1 VASSAEMT
9 TRDEWRAYWP
19 VVLAGVFGV
28 GLTSVHVYTIG
39 TFISPLEA
47 EFGWT
52 RAQISAGVGV
62 STMLGAIFGPVVGML
77 IDRFGPRR
85 LAQPGALVFYAAT
98 AAISLATSNVWLWW
112 FMWAAVATGGLMI
125 KPVIWTSAVAG
136 LFDKARG
143 FALAVT
149 LCGTALASAL
159 MPIVSTS
166 LIDSFGWRTAYVAMA
181 GILFLATF
189 PLFWFCLDSAA
200 DRKRR
205 SPAEATASTPVL
217 TGLGVREALLTWRFF
232 KLALAAFIFTFCATG
247 IVANLVPILTWMEVG
262 RTQAA
267 AIAGLAGLT
276 SVVGRLTT
284 GYLLDRFNP
293 NIVGGISVL
302 FPVITCAL
310 LLTAGTS
317 VPLMILAV
325 VIMGLALGAEL
336 DVIAYLTARHF
347 GTARYGTI
355 FSIVSSLWSLAV
367 SIGPTLAN
375 HVYDRTGGYSPVF
388 WAYIPLFVIVSLC
401 LMTLSTLPDF
411 SKQPAQGE
419 DNAQP

>member
-1 VASSAEMT
+1 MASQGEMT

-19 VVLAGVFGV
+19 FVLAGVFGV

-39 TFISPLEA
+39 TFIAPLEA

-62 STMLGAIFGPVVGML
+62 STFLGAVFGPVVGML

-85 LAQPGALVFYAAT
+85 LALPGSLVFYAAT
-98 AAISLATSNVWLWW
+98 AMISLATSNVWLWW
-112 FMWAAVATGGLMI
+112 FMWAAVASGGLMI

-136 LFDKARG
+136 LFEKGRG

-159 MPIVSTS
+159 MPIVATS
-166 LIDSFGWRTAYVAMA
+166 LIDNFGWRTAYLAMA
-181 GILFLATF
+181 GILFVATF
-189 PLFWFCLDSAA
+189 PLFWFCLDSVA
-200 DRKRR
+200 DRRR
-205 SPAEATASTPVL
+205 RKPAEVPQSLASDA
-217 TGLGVREALLTWRFF
+217 GMGAKEALMSWRFV
-232 KLALAAFIFTFCATG
+232 KLAIAAFIFTLSATG
-247 IVANLVPILTWMEVG
+247 IVANLVPILTSMEVE
-262 RTQAA
+262 RTEAA
-267 AIAGLAGLT
+267 GIAGLAGLT
-276 SVVGRLTT
+276 SVIGRLST

-302 FPVITCAL
+302 FPVITCVL
-310 LLTAGTS
+310 LLMAGGS
-317 VPLMILAV
+317 VPILILAV

-355 FSIVSSLWSLAV
+355 FGIISSLWSLAV

-375 HVYDRTGGYSPVF
+375 HVYDRTGDYLPVF
-388 WAYIPLFVIVSLC
+388 WAYIPLFLITSLA
-401 LMTLSTLPDF
+401 LMTLGALPDF
-411 SKQPAQGE
+411 SKPQEGTQHA
-419 DNAQP
+419 